1 MKNKW
6 NMGALRNEAGEGGE
20 GGGGEGNAP
29 WYAEA
34 GFAEDTLADEG
45 IKGVLDKYQSPD
57 DFAKGMAGLSRK
69 VGEKGLTLPGDEATP
84 EERGEFF
91 NKLGRPETADA
102 YSWEPG
108 EGFEVDADVYAS
120 RTETL
125 HEAGLTDGQHKV
137 VMDLYKEEI
146 GRMNESFQE
155 TQAKIATESEASL
168 KDDWGEDYDG
178 NIKAARE
185 VAEKY
190 GIIDSLK
197 DSGMINQVGIIKM
210 LHEVAISTSEG
221 TVDASQKF
229 SSAKEELESIKKNPA
244 YMDRTHPD
252 HKKVIRRTVELSGIT
267 GS

>member
-57 DFAKGMAGLSRK
+57 DFAKGMAGLSKK

-125 HEAGLTDGQHKV
+125 HEAGLSDGQHKV

-210 LHEVAISTSEG
+210 LHEVAVSTSEG
-221 TVDASQKF
+221 TVDGSQKF